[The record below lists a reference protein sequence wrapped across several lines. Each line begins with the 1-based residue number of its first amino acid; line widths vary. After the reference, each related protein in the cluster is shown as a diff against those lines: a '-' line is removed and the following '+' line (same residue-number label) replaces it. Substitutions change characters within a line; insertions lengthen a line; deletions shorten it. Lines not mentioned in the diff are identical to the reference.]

1 MKRVTHN
8 RTEWSNADEDI
19 VEIEPYNPNWP
30 DEFQRE
36 GNRLRAALP
45 RDLACS
51 IEHIGSTAVSGLA
64 AKPILDIVIACGERS
79 RWNEFREPIES
90 LEYVFWAENPH
101 PNRMFFVKGM
111 PPFGRRRTHHVHV
124 RLPDDAVLEI
134 AFRDALRAHPEL
146 ARDYEAL
153 KRDLAGAIGTLPEI
167 ALRFCLSHPA
177 VTTVIP
183 GMRRVSTV
191 ESSCRASV
199 AGPLDEKTLGI
210 LKRHA
215 WNRNFYD

>member
-1 MKRVTHN
+1 MKRVTHDGIGWN
-8 RTEWSNADEDI
+8 NADEDF

-36 GNRLRAALP
+36 ANRLRAALP
-45 RDLACS
+45 RNLACS

-79 RWNEFREPIES
+79 RWDEFREPIES

-111 PPFGRRRTHHVHV
+111 PPFGQRRTHHVHV
-124 RLPDDAVLEI
+124 RLPEDAVLEVV
-134 AFRDALRAHPEL
+134 FRDALRAHPAL

-153 KRDLAGAIGTLPEI
+153 KRDLA
-167 ALRFCLSHPA
+167 LRFRYDRDGY
-177 VTTVIP
+177 T
-183 GMRRVSTV
+183 
-191 ESSCRASV
+191 EQ
-199 AGPLDEKTLGI
+199 KTQFIQEALG
-210 LKRHA
+210 K
-215 WNRNFYD
+215 

>member
-36 GNRLRAALP
+36 RNRLRAALP

-111 PPFGRRRTHHVHV
+111 PPFGQRRTHHIHV
-124 RLPDDAVLEI
+124 RLPDDTVLEI
-134 AFRDALRAHPEL
+134 AFRDALRAHPAL

-153 KRDLAGAIGTLPEI
+153 NAILHCGFAMI
-167 ALRFCLSHPA
+167 A
-177 VTTVIP
+177 TVIRN
-183 GMRRVSTV
+183 RRLSSSRKLW
-191 ESSCRASV
+191 ESRAKARQCRVACDPHSGASV
-199 AGPLDEKTLGI
+199 PRPI
-210 LKRHA
+210 P
-215 WNRNFYD
+215 